1 MPRPYLGVEITHPSA
16 NLVGADPRTMSF
28 HRADDATGER
38 GLGGGGGVVSVLLF
52 GAKLVL
58 VGCYF
63 CGRRCGATI
72 KITAEQPRKD

>member
-16 NLVGADPRTMSF
+16 NLVGADPRTMLF

-38 GLGGGGGVVSVLLF
+38 GLGGGGVVLVLLF

-63 CGRRCGATI
+63 CGCKCGATI

>member
-38 GLGGGGGVVSVLLF
+38 GLGGGGWFRCYCLVPSWSWSAAIFVDADVVL
-52 GAKLVL
+52 
-58 VGCYF
+58 
-63 CGRRCGATI
+63 
-72 KITAEQPRKD
+72 P